1 MNIIFANTTVEF
13 RYDITNP
20 WRQISSLDQLGV
32 VVSSNI
38 KNTPSQRLSV
48 TGTLPSY
55 GSTGVISASV
65 SFGASPLIYT
75 VSLVLDYWPT
85 GTTQYQVLHS
95 QRVKVVT
102 PYNTT
107 DNMIERSL
115 DL

>member
-13 RYDITNP
+13 RYAVTNP
-20 WRQISSLDQLGV
+20 WRVISSLDQLGI
-32 VVSSNI
+32 VVSSNA
-38 KNTPSQRLSV
+38 KNTLSQRVAV

-55 GSTGVISASV
+55 GSQGEISASV

-102 PYNTT
+102 PYDTT
-107 DNMIERSL
+107 NMIERSL